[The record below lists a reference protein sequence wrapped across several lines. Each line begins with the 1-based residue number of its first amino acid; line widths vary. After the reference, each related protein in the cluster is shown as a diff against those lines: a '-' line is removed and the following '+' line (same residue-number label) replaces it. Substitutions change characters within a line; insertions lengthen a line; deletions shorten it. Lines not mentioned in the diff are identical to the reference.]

1 MADLGPD
8 VLVIDL
14 PCDAKY
20 RCVARMALHAAGGRA
35 DLSIQDI
42 EDLDVAMGEAINNVL
57 YHAFDE
63 EQLRGGRARI
73 RITMRIADG
82 EMRVE
87 IEDEGRGFDPK
98 RAGLGMPPDSLPTGN
113 MGLYLMRQMADDVK
127 IESAPG
133 SGTKVSL
140 TKRASR

>member
-8 VLVIDL
+8 VLLLDL

-20 RCVARMALHAAGGRA
+20 RQVARMALHAACSRA
-35 DLSIQDI
+35 DLTIEDI
-42 EDLDVAMGEAINNVL
+42 ENLDVALGEAFNNVL

-63 EQLRGGRARI
+63 EQLRAGGARI
-73 RITMRIADG
+73 KITMRIGDR
-82 EMRVE
+82 EVRVE

-98 RAGLGMPPDSLPTGN
+98 RAGLGAPPDSPPTGN
-113 MGLYLMRQMADDVK
+113 MGLYLMRQMADDLR